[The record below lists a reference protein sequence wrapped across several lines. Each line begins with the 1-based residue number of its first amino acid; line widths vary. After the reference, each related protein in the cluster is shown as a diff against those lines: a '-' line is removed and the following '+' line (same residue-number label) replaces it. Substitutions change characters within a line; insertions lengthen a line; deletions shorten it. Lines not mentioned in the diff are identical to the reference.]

1 MTRYTRFCH
10 HCLCQRTML
19 GQEICG
25 VKSVDNTG
33 DDEDDVVIGEQVE
46 PMDEAENEDNR
57 SIT

>member
-1 MTRYTRFCH
+1 
-10 HCLCQRTML
+10 ML